1 MTPTPENQAAA
12 ERALVIGTR
21 ELGFFNQGDH
31 NPPADLDQAERA
43 FRVALKNDP
52 KMCDAWLGLAM
63 VAMMR
68 HRGTPAAL
76 ADREIITNIYNN
88 RNRFGDDQRRIGLT
102 PPSIGFT
109 GLYAAGRLNLP
120 IAIPWDASLA
130 YASIQAQGKK
140 FDAAE
145 SLIRQ
150 VQTAAAR
157 TPSKQYADYLL
168 GNLYFDTERWPKVL
182 DALNASDWAPGP
194 MEDFVH
200 YMVGTACA
208 RLGLLTEAARRL
220 DALGAN
226 SDGNAYNNALLERG
240 YIFRITGDEPRAL
253 AHFEAL
259 RTHSDQRLSAEA
271 GLALADPRRRPSVVT
286 EEIIAARTDPWD
298 PATQDTDGTEALVA
312 KRKEVLT
319 KAEAKLEK
327 QVGIPT
333 VKREVLKLKA
343 TVAGNLTRLD
353 LGYEE
358 TERTHHM
365 AFKGAPGTG
374 KTTIARIV
382 ASIFFGLGILKKG
395 HVVEAKRR
403 DFVAENLGG
412 TAIKTNALIDRALD
426 GVLFITEAYTLIQTG
441 LSGGDAFGKEAL
453 DTLLDRMEDD
463 RHRLVVIID
472 GYIEEIDRFLSAN
485 DGLTSRISRQIIFPS
500 YAPLELCEI
509 ARRQAAGMGKKKNE
523 EGLDDTGFVLEPQA
537 HELLAAVCTF
547 LAKHETTSDSGGNGP
562 LRTRRILDVV
572 GNARF
577 TRTVVEDTISEQ
589 LFRLGE
595 TLQSASDEEVTR
607 LTEADIMN
615 GLNAVLP
622 AEHHGALALPGVRV
636 KAGLSQHQ
644 LANLLGVNHET
655 ISAWESGDSAPAHEE
670 VTEYARALGISLTE
684 LGDALDAAAG
694 MQKQTVDLSA
704 IATDILRAEI
714 ERREQSEAATA
725 EPELVN

>member
-1 MTPTPENQAAA
+1 MNA
-12 ERALVIGTR
+12 ERALAIGAK
-21 ELGFFNQGDH
+21 ELGFFNTGNH
-31 NPPADLDQAERA
+31 NPPADLEKADRA
-43 FRVALKNDP
+43 FRVALQNDP

-68 HRGTPAAL
+68 DRGTPKAL
-76 ADREIITNIYNN
+76 ADREIIANIYKN

-102 PPSIGFT
+102 PPTVGFT
-109 GLYAAGRLNLP
+109 GLYSAGRLNLP
-120 IAIPWDASLA
+120 IAIPFDASLA
-130 YASIQAQGKK
+130 NASILAHSKD

-145 SLIRQ
+145 SLILQ
-150 VQTAAAR
+150 VQTAAAG
-157 TPSKQYADYLL
+157 TPSKHYADYLL
-168 GNLYFDTERWPKVL
+168 GNLYFETERWPAVL
-182 DALNASDWAPGP
+182 KALNASDWAPGP
-194 MEDFVH
+194 MTDYVH

-208 RLGLLTEAARRL
+208 RLGFFTEAARRL
-220 DALGAN
+220 DALDAD

-240 YIFRITGDEPRAL
+240 YIYRATGNEPQAL

-259 RTHSDQRLSAEA
+259 RTLSDQQLSAEA
-271 GLALADPRRRPSVVT
+271 GLALADPRRRPAVVT

-298 PATQDTDGTEALVA
+298 PATQDTDGTALLAA
-312 KRKEVLT
+312 KRKQVLT
-319 KAEAKLEK
+319 QAEAKLER

-343 TVAGNLTRLD
+343 TVAGNLTRVD
-353 LGYEE
+353 RGYEE
-358 TERTHHM
+358 ATRMHHM

-382 ASIFFGLGILKKG
+382 ADIFFGLGILKKG

-412 TAIKTNALIDRALD
+412 TALKTNALIDSALD

-463 RHRLVVIID
+463 RHRLIVIID
-472 GYIEEIDRFLSAN
+472 GYVSEIDRFLSAN

-500 YAPLELCEI
+500 YTPLDLCEI
-509 ARRQAAGMGKKKNE
+509 ATRQAAGMGKKKDSKDPD
-523 EGLDDTGFVLEPQA
+523 EGGFVLEPQA
-537 HELLAAVCTF
+537 QELLVSVCTF

-562 LRTRRILDVV
+562 LRKRRILDVV

-577 TRTVVEDTISEQ
+577 TRTVVEDAISEQ
-589 LFRLGE
+589 LFRLGDS
-595 TLQSASDEEVTR
+595 LKSANEHEVTL
-607 LTEADIMN
+607 LTEEDVMY
-615 GLNAVLP
+615 GLNSVLP
-622 AEHHGALALPGVRV
+622 IEHHGALALPTLRV
-636 KAGLSQHQ
+636 KAGLSQHK
-644 LANLLGVNHET
+644 LADILNVNQET
-655 ISAWESGDSAPAHEE
+655 VSAWESGDSAPAPEE
-670 VTEYARALGISLTE
+670 FAEYARALDISPTE
-684 LGDALDAAAG
+684 LGEALDAAAG

-704 IATDILRAEI
+704 IATEILKAEI
-714 ERREQSEAATA
+714 ERRERSEAADV